1 MRITATFI
9 FFMIAAITSEF
20 LTPANAAPSPWCFGI
35 YLTDC
40 KDPRL
45 TALHRKVEDLYAKA
59 LSQAQ
64 GPRRQALMQEHRY
77 WLVSRGSKCAVPVIE
92 WVTGQAVRRAR
103 PCLIAV
109 YQARIAKL
117 SKLLTPSTE
126 SPSEERAI
134 QEVDKTA
141 QKPFRDMGTVMEKGD
156 QDAGKTAEK
165 GVQDVGKAA
174 CVGLCAD

>member
-1 MRITATFI
+1 MRVAVTFI
-9 FFMIAAITSEF
+9 FLMIAAITSEF
-20 LTPANAAPSPWCFGI
+20 HTPANAAPSPWCFGI

-92 WVTGQAVRRAR
+92 WVTGQAVHRSERCR
-103 PCLIAV
+103 P
-109 YQARIAKL
+109 
-117 SKLLTPSTE
+117 
-126 SPSEERAI
+126 
-134 QEVDKTA
+134 D
-141 QKPFRDMGTVMEKGD
+141 
-156 QDAGKTAEK
+156 
-165 GVQDVGKAA
+165 
-174 CVGLCAD
+174 